1 MRERAGFGAV
11 CAGLA
16 FLIWG
21 LFPLYWV
28 HLTGV
33 PPLQLLAHRVVW
45 CAAAV
50 WAWLLVRGD
59 LAWVRHMNRRTFL
72 LLCLGALLITLNWL
86 AYVVAVTTGHVIDT
100 SLGYF
105 ITPLVNISLAMLVFR
120 ERLNAL
126 QRLAVLLATAGVLW
140 LAWKLGSPPWLA
152 LVLAASFGSYGM
164 VRKLAPFPALHS
176 LAVESGVLLPLA
188 LLYLLACEL
197 RGSGTFMHGHAV
209 QDLLLVLGGPVT
221 AVPLLLF
228 AAGARRVSMTLLGV
242 LQYISPS
249 VALFVGIALLHE
261 PFGAARQVAF
271 GCIWLALAVFT
282 LDGLRRYA
290 RSRDP

>member
-1 MRERAGFGAV
+1 MSERAGFGAL

-16 FLIWG
+16 FVIWG

-45 CAAAV
+45 CTVAV
-50 WAWLLVRGD
+50 WAWLLLRGD
-59 LAWVRHMNRRTFL
+59 LAWVRRMDRRTFL
-72 LLCLGALLITLNWL
+72 LLCLGALLITVNWL
-86 AYVVAVTTGHVIDT
+86 AYVVAVTTGHVVDT

-120 ERLNAL
+120 ERLNGL
-126 QRLAVLLATAGVLW
+126 QRLAVLLAAAGVLW
-140 LAWKLGSPPWLA
+140 LGWKLGAPPWLA
-152 LVLAASFGSYGM
+152 LVLAASFGTYGL

-176 LAVESGVLLPLA
+176 LAVESGVLLIPAVAWLVVCQ
-188 LLYLLACEL
+188 LQ
-197 RGSGTFMHGHAV
+197 GSGVFLQG
-209 QDLLLVLGGPVT
+209 DLLQDFLLVVGGPVT
-221 AVPLLLF
+221 AEPLLLF

-249 VALFVGIALLHE
+249 VALFVGIVLLHE

-271 GCIWLALAVFT
+271 GCIWLALALFT
-282 LDGLRRYA
+282 FDGLRRYT
-290 RSRDP
+290 RSREA